1 MKTTAASLSEL
12 SSSMG
17 VTPRVTTMIE
27 LRNIN
32 KTYRTGKIAFQALR
46 DVSISIGQ
54 GEFVAIMGPS
64 GSGKST
70 LLHLLGLL
78 DRPDSGSYTIYDKE
92 ISSCNEQEL
101 ACLRNHLVGFVFQQF
116 HLLARTSAIDNAH
129 LPLTYSG
136 NRQNKTRAS
145 QRLKEVGLAHRE
157 DHKPNEL
164 SGGEQQ
170 RVAIARALVNDP
182 LIVFADEPT
191 GNLDTQSEEEII
203 KILEALNR
211 QGKTIIMV
219 THEKEIAEHARRII
233 FMRDGKIVSDK
244 RKDSAGHT
252 VENMLGDNAKEIP
265 KQVRDDR
272 MDDRESAFS
281 SEQHRIEQVLNAV
294 NTTGAKLP
302 DHFQQA
308 IQAILSHK
316 VRAFLSILGIL
327 IGVAA
332 VIAMLALGAG
342 ARASLEQRLAS
353 LGSNLLSVRPGS
365 PRLRGVAL
373 ETGSVTRFT
382 VRDADA
388 IAKLSP
394 VKMVTPNVS
403 GRGQVVYSNKNWS
416 TRIEGVGVNYAE
428 MRASVPILG
437 RFFTEEELRS
447 RGKVAVLGL
456 TVARELFADNDPV
469 GAEIKINRINFQ
481 VIGVLPEKGAT
492 GWRDQDDV
500 IVIPISTAM
509 YRVLGKDYVDG
520 IDVEV
525 RGPELIEQAQGE
537 IEGLIVRRHRLTG
550 DINESVDIRNMAE
563 IQETLAS
570 TTKTMSWLLGSIAVI
585 SLLVGGI
592 GIMNIM
598 LVSVT
603 ERTREIGLRKAIGAR
618 ARDIMTQFIIEAIV
632 MSVSGGLIGIAVG
645 IGIAAA
651 LSFAAGWTTKVS
663 FSAVALATIFSIAVG
678 MVFGIW
684 PARKASQL
692 NPIEALRYE

>member
-46 DVSISIGQ
+46 DVSLSIGQ

>member
-1 MKTTAASLSEL
+1 MGTTS
-12 SSSMG
+12 
-17 VTPRVTTMIE
+17 RVAIMIE
-27 LRNIN
+27 LKNIN

-70 LLHLLGLL
+70 LLHLLGFL
-78 DRPDSGSYTIYDKE
+78 DRPDSGSYTIYGKE
-92 ISSCNEQEL
+92 ISSSNEQGL
-101 ACLRNHLVGFVFQQF
+101 ARLRNHLIGFVFQQF
-116 HLLARTSAIDNAH
+116 HLLSRTSAIDNAH
-129 LPLTYSG
+129 LPLIYSG
-136 NRQNKTRAS
+136 GKYKKEKAR

-182 LIVFADEPT
+182 LIIFADEPT
-191 GNLDTQSEEEII
+191 GNLDTQSEEAII
-203 KILEALNR
+203 AILEELNR

-244 RKDSAGHT
+244 HKESAGHT
-252 VENMLGDNAKEIP
+252 GINKPEDDAEQ
-265 KQVRDDR
+265 KQ
-272 MDDRESAFS
+272 
-281 SEQHRIEQVLNAV
+281 RIEQVLTAV
-294 NTTGAKLP
+294 TAAGAGLT
-302 DHFQQA
+302 DHMRQA
-308 IQAILSHK
+308 VQAILSHK

-332 VIAMLALGAG
+332 VIAMLALGEG
-342 ARASLEQRLAS
+342 AKASIEQRLAS

-365 PRLRGVAL
+365 SRVGGVAL
-373 ETGSVTRFT
+373 ETGSVTRLT
-382 VRDADA
+382 VKDAEA
-388 IAKLSP
+388 IAKLDS
-394 VKMVTPNVS
+394 VKMVSPNVS
-403 GRGQVVYSNKNWS
+403 GRAQAVYGSQNWS
-416 TRIEGVGVNYAE
+416 TRMEGVGFNYAG

-456 TVARELFADNDPV
+456 TVARELFADQNPV
-469 GAEIKINRINFQ
+469 GSEIKINRINFQ
-481 VIGVLPEKGAT
+481 IIGVLPEKGAT

-500 IVIPISTAM
+500 VVIPISTAM
-509 YRVLGKDYVDG
+509 YRVLGKEYVDG

-525 RGPELIEQAQGE
+525 RGPELIEQAQKE
-537 IEGLIVRRHRLTG
+537 IEQLITRRHRLTG
-550 DINESVDIRNMAE
+550 DIKESIDIRNLTE

-618 ARDIMTQFIIEAIV
+618 AKDIMMQFIIEAVV
-632 MSVSGGLIGIAVG
+632 MAVSGGLIGIVMG

-663 FSAVALATIFSIAVG
+663 LSAVTMATMFSIGVG